1 MGLVCLTVSLL
12 VLGRHQ
18 YHEGYK
24 ILLPL
29 SNLGC
34 PRVEAPWMPR
44 LAYTKVSVKYYDLT
58 FLLHFVIIMMI
69 LRKYELIN

>member
-29 SNLGC
+29 SNPGC
-34 PRVEAPWMPR
+34 PRVAAPWMPG
-44 LAYTKVSVKYYDLT
+44 LAYAKGSVKYYDLT
-58 FLLHFVIIMMI
+58 FLLHFVMIMMI